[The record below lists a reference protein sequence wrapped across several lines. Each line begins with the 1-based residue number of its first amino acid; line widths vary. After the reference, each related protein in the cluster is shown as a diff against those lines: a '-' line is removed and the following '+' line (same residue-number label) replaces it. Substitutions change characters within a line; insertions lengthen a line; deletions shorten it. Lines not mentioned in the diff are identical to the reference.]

1 MAAVVRRG
9 WVAPGPEVTAFEH
22 ELAARLAVEAVAAVS
37 SGSAA
42 LELALR
48 ALGVGAGDEVVI
60 PTYVCDALHHAVR
73 RVGAT
78 PVLADADPVTH
89 SLSARDARA
98 RLTPRTRCVIVPHAF
113 GLAADPGPFQALGV
127 PVLEDCAQAL
137 GARFEGRPVGS
148 FGALAVCS
156 FYATKLLTTG
166 EGGAVAGPAALVER
180 VRDLREYDE
189 REDLTPRVNAKL
201 SDLAAA
207 LGRSQLARFDAFL
220 ARRRAIA
227 ARYRERLRGAP
238 CVTPADVGP
247 RHVYHRFVVEVERP
261 PEAVQAALAVRGV
274 AARRP
279 VFRPAHR
286 ALGLGGFAAA
296 DRLWQRTLSIPCYP
310 SLTDGEVDAV
320 ASALSEAL
328 A

>member
-1 MAAVVRRG
+1 VAAVVRRG
-9 WVAPGPEVTAFEH
+9 WVAPGPEVAAFEH
-22 ELAARLAVEAVAAVS
+22 ELAARLGVEAVAAVS

-48 ALGVGAGDEVVI
+48 ALGVGAGDDVVI

-73 RVGAT
+73 RAGAT
-78 PVLADADPVTH
+78 PVLADADPATL
-89 SLSARDARA
+89 SLSAADVRA
-98 RLTPRTRCVIVPHAF
+98 RLTPRTRCIIVPHAF
-113 GLAADPGPFQALGV
+113 GLAVDTEPFRALGV
-127 PVLEDCAQAL
+127 PVIEDCAQAL
-137 GARFEGRPVGS
+137 GARVGGRPAGS

-166 EGGAVAGPAALVER
+166 EGGAVAGPAALIER
-180 VRDLREYDE
+180 VRDAREYDE
-189 REDLTPRVNAKL
+189 REDLVPRLNAKL

-207 LGRSQLARFDAFL
+207 LGRSQLARFDAFV

-238 CVTPADVGP
+238 CATPADVGP

-261 PEAVQAALAVRGV
+261 PEAVQAALSARGV

-286 ALGLGGFAAA
+286 ALGLGGFPVA
-296 DRLWQRTLSIPCYP
+296 DRLWRHTLSIPCYP
-310 SLTDGEVDAV
+310 TLTDGEVDTV
-320 ASALSEAL
+320 ASALREAL

>member
-9 WVAPGPEVTAFEH
+9 WVAPGPEAAAFEH
-22 ELAARLAVEAVAAVS
+22 ELAGRLGVEAVAAVS
-37 SGSAA
+37 SGSTG

-73 RVGAT
+73 RTGGT
-78 PVLADADPVTH
+78 PVLADADPETL
-89 SLSARDARA
+89 SLSATDARA
-98 RLTPRTRCVIVPHAF
+98 RLTARTRCVIVPHAF
-113 GLAADPGPFQALGV
+113 GLAVDPEPFLALGV
-127 PVLEDCAQAL
+127 PVLEDCAQAI
-137 GARFEGRPVGS
+137 GAWVQGRPAGS

-166 EGGAVAGPAALVER
+166 EGGAVAGPAALIER
-180 VRDLREYDE
+180 VRDARDYDE
-189 REDLTPRVNAKL
+189 REDLAPRFNAKL

-207 LGRSQLARFDAFL
+207 LGRSQLARLDAFL

-238 CVTPADVGP
+238 CATPADVGP

-261 PEAVQAALAVRGV
+261 PESVQAALAARGV

-296 DRLWQRTLSIPCYP
+296 ERLWRRTLSIPCYP
-310 SLTDGEVDAV
+310 TLTDHEVDTV
-320 ASALSEAL
+320 AAALGEAL